1 MMTIKQKKNRGF
13 TLIIAILT
21 ASIILAIG
29 ISILQI
35 TLKEFIL
42 SSTVRDSLM
51 AFYAADAGVECAHYW
66 DYSEASGGSKFLPS
80 SSAQRIQCM
89 GDDVQRIG
97 GGGDELVG
105 GNAYGTAESFQM
117 EWGSP
122 TICTRVYVTKYYNS
136 SGSFTLPDGSTCPE
150 DLVCTIVESKGYNR
164 ACTSLSDPRAVERA
178 LRSRY

>member
-13 TLIIAILT
+13 TLFIAILT

-35 TLKEFIL
+35 TLKEFVL

-51 AFYAADAGVECAHYW
+51 AFYAADGGMECALYW
-66 DYSEASGGSKFLPS
+66 DNSEASGGSKFLPS
-80 SSAQRIQCM
+80 SPAQRIQCM

-105 GNAYGTAESFQM
+105 GGSYGTTESFQM
-117 EWGSP
+117 QWGTP
-122 TICTRVYVTKYYNS
+122 TMCTRVSVTKYLS
-136 SGSFTLPDGSTCPE
+136 TSGSITLPDGSTCLE
-150 DLVCTIVESKGYNR
+150 DLVCTIIESKGYNK
-164 ACTSLSDPRAVERA
+164 ACTNLTDPRAVERA